1 MRSEIPATPHF
12 TSELEAVLRREAA
25 RRRRS
30 RHPFAAS
37 ALARLRRLS
46 NMAGHVGAAVVIS
59 ATFLILS
66 PETIQR
72 EVQLPA
78 TAELPRAGYLAQYGA
93 PATPTTSQT
102 ITFAREAG
110 FEVEVI
116 TSFVADHP
124 SDGAILSMR
133 HMTNTVNTV
142 PVNDTAR
149 GPLFIFIGL
158 TIGDAG
164 TTAD

>member
-1 MRSEIPATPHF
+1 
-12 TSELEAVLRREAA
+12 
-25 RRRRS
+25 
-30 RHPFAAS
+30 
-37 ALARLRRLS
+37 
-46 NMAGHVGAAVVIS
+46 
-59 ATFLILS
+59 
-66 PETIQR
+66 
-72 EVQLPA
+72 
-78 TAELPRAGYLAQYGA
+78 
-93 PATPTTSQT
+93 
-102 ITFAREAG
+102 
-110 FEVEVI
+110 VEVI